1 MASNNDMEQPFDDD
15 MMLHLALQMSM
26 QQDAASPTSPTAVPS
41 EGAPATASLDAE
53 RATPSESTEAVAIEI
68 VQDVVTP
75 NDKTKSTLL
84 EPVAAQEIV
93 SERTP
98 QSVAMETDE
107 TKAAAAI
114 EEKNVT
120 SPMKKKKKKK
130 KNSYKDMMSGI
141 MAPTRSEEE
150 ARKEY
155 EEKMKQTLGGGEF
168 SKLDKI

>member
-1 MASNNDMEQPFDDD
+1 MEQPFDDD
-15 MMLHLALQMSM
+15 MMLQLALQMSM
-26 QQDAASPTSPTAVPS
+26 QQDAASPASPS

-53 RATPSESTEAVAIEI
+53 KATPTESTEAVAIER

-75 NDKTKSTLL
+75 NDKIKSSLS
-84 EPVAAQEIV
+84 EPVAAQETV
-93 SERTP
+93 PERTP
-98 QSVAMETDE
+98 QSVAMETEE
-107 TKAAAAI
+107 TKAAAAK

-130 KNSYKDMMSGI
+130 KNNYKDMMSGI

-150 ARKEY
+150 AKKEF
-155 EEKMKQTLGGGEF
+155 EEKMKRTLGGGEF

>member
-1 MASNNDMEQPFDDD
+1 MRQYLETCKASGRVSGPGRHPQTQLIGCKYRVF
-15 MMLHLALQMSM
+15 QM
-26 QQDAASPTSPTAVPS
+26 
-41 EGAPATASLDAE
+41 TASLDAE
-53 RATPSESTEAVAIEI
+53 KATPSESTEAVSIEI

-114 EEKNVT
+114 EEKNVI

-130 KNSYKDMMSGI
+130 KNNYKDMMSGI